1 MTSKEKFMEYL
12 TSAVKYGKNYAPS
25 TIYNYGLAID
35 VVSHDIKTYLENSFI
50 SLFNIIDVDILNDY
64 FNRFHT
70 IPQIIEEEKVSGTKK
85 SSAFRRYIEFCQ
97 TIAKP
102 NFNVNQPDL
111 DDVYEVRSE
120 DGKKIII
127 SKAAERDALLRSL
140 AIKIHGTN
148 CFGCNFNFVERY
160 GKAGEGFIEIHHT
173 VALERYE
180 DSKVVNPQTDLI
192 PLCSNCHRIVHRR
205 KDYVL
210 SLDELKIIINQN

>member
-12 TSAVKYGKNYAPS
+12 STTVKYGKNYAPS
-25 TIYNYGLAID
+25 TVYNYGLAID
-35 VVSHDIKTYLENSFI
+35 VISNDISTYLENNFT
-50 SLFNIIDVDILNDY
+50 SLFSIIDVDILNDY
-64 FNRFHT
+64 LSRFCS
-70 IPQIIEEEKVSGTKK
+70 IPQIIEEEKVSGSKK

-111 DDVYEVRSE
+111 EDVYEVRTE
-120 DGKKIII
+120 GGKKIII
-127 SKAAERDALLRSL
+127 SKASERDAFLRSL
-140 AIKIHGTN
+140 AIKIHGTR
-148 CFGCNFNFVERY
+148 CFGCNFNFVEKY

-173 VALERYE
+173 VPLSRYE
-180 DSKVVNPQTDLI
+180 ESKVVNPQTDLI

-210 SLDELKIIINQN
+210 SLEELKIIINQN

>member
-1 MTSKEKFMEYL
+1 MEYL
-12 TSAVKYGKNYAPS
+12 TSAGKYGKNYAPS
-25 TIYNYGLAID
+25 TVYNYGLAID
-35 VVSHDIKTYLENSFI
+35 VVSNDITTYLEKSFT
-50 SLFNIIDVDILNDY
+50 SLFNIIDVDILNEY
-64 FNRFHT
+64 FNQFHT

-102 NFNVNQPDL
+102 NFNVNQPEL
-111 DDVYEVRSE
+111 DDIYEVRSQ
-120 DGKKIII
+120 DGEKIII

-148 CFGCNFNFVERY
+148 CFGCNFNFVEKY

-173 VALERYE
+173 VPLARYE
-180 DSKVVNPQTDLI
+180 ESRVIDPKTDLI

-205 KDYVL
+205 KDFVL
-210 SLDELKIIINQN
+210 TLEELKVIINQN

>member
-1 MTSKEKFMEYL
+1 M
-12 TSAVKYGKNYAPS
+12 
-25 TIYNYGLAID
+25 
-35 VVSHDIKTYLENSFI
+35 SHDIKTYLENSFI